1 MYNYNRSN
9 LKNSWHACTLVCMLC
24 SDVYY
29 YVLLRDTPLLRV
41 MNHYKCKS
49 HTVKIASA
57 CNLFTTTT
65 NDLFFHAIDSIK
77 LSAFYKVICSTI
89 SISVLFNSSF
99 YKQ

>member
-24 SDVYY
+24 SNVYY

-49 HTVKIASA
+49 HTVNIAVLVIYS
-57 CNLFTTTT
+57 LLLPMTYSSM
-65 NDLFFHAIDSIK
+65 LSI
-77 LSAFYKVICSTI
+77 
-89 SISVLFNSSF
+89 
-99 YKQ
+99 Q